1 MLKIF
6 DISLTD
12 KISLHFGEES
22 SWYLIPTICFQKLDL
37 RSICSL
43 NYVEYLFAIK
53 WLKVS
58 CGIVIKTSLNKSN

>member
-1 MLKIF
+1 MKNHNIL
-6 DISLTD
+6 LTD

-53 WLKVS
+53 YLKVS
-58 CGIVIKTSLNKSN
+58 CGIVIKTNKK